1 MQKSNFSTLLIALFV
16 PMLSSAQTKQP
27 VVIQHATI
35 FLNGAEL
42 TSQAKLNLPQGESE
56 VLFTNIAGNV
66 NQESLTI
73 GADNQVIIQSAGF
86 QNNYLQTEIISPT
99 VKQLEDSL
107 ELFNEWMDGFQNKL
121 TVISEQEAVLRENR
135 KLSGQNTGLNVAEVQ
150 KMIDLISNKMT
161 SLLSDRKKIEKEK
174 VKLALRIERTK
185 RQLEEEKNK
194 GFQPGGQL
202 LVKFY
207 APKATTTN
215 INMSYVVPNAG
226 WTPTYDIRVD
236 DLNKPVKIMYKAN
249 VFQNSGVKWN
259 NISISLSTGNP
270 TEGAEAPMLQPW
282 HVAFFQPV
290 QNYGYLNR
298 KEAMLQVAMAGARTE
313 GAAYKVDGVQVGDQA
328 AQSSMNEYVAVDN
341 SGINTTF
348 DIELPYTINSDGKQQ
363 LVTVKS
369 YELPASFTYYAA
381 PKLDKDAFLQA
392 KITNWEDL
400 NLLPASTHIFYE
412 GSYVGEGFIDMRNV
426 KDTLVVSLGRDK
438 KVIIKREMDKK
449 FRSVKTIGNNV
460 RESMAFSLNI
470 RNTRKE
476 KINLNIVDQFPI
488 SDDKD
493 LTIEEKEAKESVI
506 DENEMIKW
514 QLNLE
519 PNEQKNLKFS
529 YLIKYPKGK
538 KLSNY

>member
-16 PMLSSAQTKQP
+16 PMLSSAQSKQP
-27 VVIQHATI
+27 VIIQHATI

-42 TSQAKLNLPQGESE
+42 TSLAKLNLPQGESE

-73 GADNQVIIQSAGF
+73 GADNQVVIQSAGF

-161 SLLSDRKKIEKEK
+161 ALLSDRKKIEKEK
-174 VKLALRIERTK
+174 VKLTLRIERTK

-298 KEAMLQVAMAGARTE
+298 KEAMPQIAMAGARTE
-313 GAAYKVDGVQVGDQA
+313 GTAYKDNVVQMGDQA

-412 GSYVGEGFIDMRNV
+412 GSYVGEGYIDMRNV

-460 RESMAFSLNI
+460 KESMAFSLNI

-493 LTIEEKEAKESVI
+493 LIIEEKEAKESVI

>member
-27 VVIQHATI
+27 VIIQHATI

-412 GSYVGEGFIDMRNV
+412 GSYVGEGYIDMRNV

>member
-1 MQKSNFSTLLIALFV
+1 MQKSNFSTLLIALFF

-161 SLLSDRKKIEKEK
+161 ALLSDRKKIEKEK

-290 QNYGYLNR
+290 QNYSYLNR
-298 KEAMLQVAMAGARTE
+298 KEAMPQVAMAKARAE
-313 GAAYKVDGVQVGDQA
+313 GNTYIIDGVQVGDQA

-412 GSYVGEGFIDMRNV
+412 GSYVGEGYIDMRNV

-460 RESMAFSLNI
+460 RESIAFSLNI

-493 LTIEEKEAKESVI
+493 LIIEEKEAKESII

>member
-107 ELFNEWMDGFQNKL
+107 ELFNEWMDVFQNKL

-161 SLLSDRKKIEKEK
+161 ALLSDRKKIEKEK

-298 KEAMLQVAMAGARTE
+298 KEAMPQVAMAGARTE

-412 GSYVGEGFIDMRNV
+412 GSYVGEGYIDMRNV

-493 LTIEEKEAKESVI
+493 LIIEEKEAKESVI

>member
-161 SLLSDRKKIEKEK
+161 ALLSDRKKIEKEK
-174 VKLALRIERTK
+174 VKLALRIERTI

-460 RESMAFSLNI
+460 RESMAFSLII

-493 LTIEEKEAKESVI
+493 LIIEEKEAKESVI

>member
-86 QNNYLQTEIISPT
+86 QNNYLQTDIISPT

-493 LTIEEKEAKESVI
+493 LIIEEKEAKESVI